1 MTTPD
6 DGLPRRPRGA
16 ERRAAARP
24 TAPRPRRARHA
35 AQPGPLRAAGVAVPP
50 PATPAS
56 TQPARRIRPPQPSRP
71 TRSAAPTR
79 PAASTQPAAPTRR
92 RPASFRIPARRTL
105 PAAAV
110 TAVTCLFVAV
120 GSPQTAVAAPTT
132 PEATSASAGM
142 QHFVADGSTGPTA
155 GRDDFSVGRAA
166 AALRVPGGSG
176 PTGGAV
182 RPTVGAIP
190 DAGGFGSR
198 WVVGCAACSSNH
210 QGVDFAAAI
219 GTPVVAALP
228 GRVVSAG
235 VLGGYGNQVLL
246 QHADGTATRYGH
258 LSAIDV
264 RPGQVLGAG
273 ERLGAVGNTGVS
285 TGAHLHFEVI
295 VAGTPIDPATW
306 LQARGLL

>member
-1 MTTPD
+1 M
-6 DGLPRRPRGA
+6 
-16 ERRAAARP
+16 
-24 TAPRPRRARHA
+24 
-35 AQPGPLRAAGVAVPP
+35 
-50 PATPAS
+50 
-56 TQPARRIRPPQPSRP
+56 
-71 TRSAAPTR
+71 
-79 PAASTQPAAPTRR
+79 
-92 RPASFRIPARRTL
+92 
-105 PAAAV
+105 AV

-120 GSPQTAVAAPTT
+120 GSPQTAFAAPAA
-132 PEATSASAGM
+132 PELTSAPAGV

-166 AALRVPGGSG
+166 AALRVPGGAA
-176 PTGGAV
+176 PAGGAV
-182 RPTVGAIP
+182 RPTAGAIP
-190 DAGGFGSR
+190 EAGAFGSR

-210 QGVDFAAAI
+210 QGVDFAADI

-264 RPGQVLGAG
+264 RPGQVLRAG

-285 TGAHLHFEVI
+285 TGAHLHLEVI
-295 VAGTPIDPATW
+295 VAGTPIDPAAW

>member
-1 MTTPD
+1 MTTLD

-16 ERRAAARP
+16 ERRTADRP
-24 TAPRPRRARHA
+24 TEPPLRRARHA
-35 AQPGPLRAAGVAVPP
+35 AQPGPLRAAGVAVSP

-56 TQPARRIRPPQPSRP
+56 TRPTRAARPTQAARPTRPTQAAAPARRRL
-71 TRSAAPTR
+71 AP
-79 PAASTQPAAPTRR
+79 
-92 RPASFRIPARRTL
+92 FRIPARRAL

-120 GSPQTAVAAPTT
+120 GSPQTAVAAPAA
-132 PEATSASAGM
+132 PEPTSAAAGV
-142 QHFVADGSTGPTA
+142 QYFVADGSTGPTA

-182 RPTVGAIP
+182 RPTVGAVP

-246 QHADGTATRYGH
+246 QHANGTATRYGH

-264 RPGQVLGAG
+264 RPGQVLRAG

-295 VAGTPIDPATW
+295 VAGTPIDPAAW

>member
-1 MTTPD
+1 M
-6 DGLPRRPRGA
+6 
-16 ERRAAARP
+16 
-24 TAPRPRRARHA
+24 
-35 AQPGPLRAAGVAVPP
+35 
-50 PATPAS
+50 
-56 TQPARRIRPPQPSRP
+56 
-71 TRSAAPTR
+71 
-79 PAASTQPAAPTRR
+79 
-92 RPASFRIPARRTL
+92 
-105 PAAAV
+105 

-120 GSPQTAVAAPTT
+120 GSPNSAVAAPAAQAA
-132 PEATSASAGM
+132 PASTSPAAGK
-142 QHFVADGSTGPTA
+142 QYFVADGSTGPTI
-155 GRDDFSVGRAA
+155 GRDDFSVGRTA

-182 RPTVGAIP
+182 RPTAGAIP

-246 QHADGTATRYGH
+246 RHADGTATRYGH

-264 RPGQVLGAG
+264 RPGQILRVG

-295 VAGTPIDPATW
+295 VAGTPIDPAAW